1 MPATILAIET
11 ATACCSVALSHQ
23 GELSERSLVGN
34 NVHSQVLLKLVQE
47 LLQSAAI
54 SVNDLTA
61 VAVGHGPGSFTGL
74 RIGVGIAQGIAYGA
88 DCPMIGISSLDAL
101 AVKAPKDGIV
111 LAGIDARMGEVYWA
125 EYIKQSDSI
134 ERVTQL
140 YVSSPDAIA
149 VTTSAS
155 NLLEESVQF
164 VGNAWQEYAGQL
176 DADLSRLCSSR
187 PSPDTEMEFPSA
199 SGLISLAIRAFE
211 QGETVSAKDFSPQY
225 VRNDVAKKAAKKKAA
240 KKPAG

>member
-1 MPATILAIET
+1 M
-11 ATACCSVALSHQ
+11 
-23 GELSERSLVGN
+23 
-34 NVHSQVLLKLVQE
+34 
-47 LLQSAAI
+47 
-54 SVNDLTA
+54 TA

-74 RIGVGIAQGIAYGA
+74 RIGVGVAQGIAYGA

-101 AVKAPKDGIV
+101 AIKAPKDGIV

-176 DADLSRLCSSR
+176 HADLSRLCSSR
-187 PSPDTEMEFPSA
+187 PSPSRPSPDTETEFPSA

-211 QGETVSAKDFSPQY
+211 QGKTVSAKDFSPQY
-225 VRNDVAKKAAKKKAA
+225 VRNDVAKKATKKKAT